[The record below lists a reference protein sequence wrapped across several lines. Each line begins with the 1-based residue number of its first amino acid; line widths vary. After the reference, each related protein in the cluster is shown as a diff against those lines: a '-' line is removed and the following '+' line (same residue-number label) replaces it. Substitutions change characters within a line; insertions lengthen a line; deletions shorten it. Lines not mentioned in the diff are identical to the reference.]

1 MTDAMTDSAQSLT
14 PERFLERFGRYFNRA
29 RLDSIAN
36 LGFLFVEGPAEGVY
50 FEDSQGRRF
59 LDMWCMGGNFNL
71 GHRHPAV
78 VGAAQRALH
87 EDDFGSLFFFSEAKG
102 LLAEKLAQCT
112 PGRLE
117 TTHPVVTGGEAID
130 LAIKLARGST
140 GRSAVLHADNAYH
153 GCTGFALSMMAR
165 GEMRDFAEPLVPD
178 FHEVRYG
185 DAVDLAAKISDRT
198 AAVVLEAVRTDHDMA
213 VPPPDYFAEVRRL
226 CDATG
231 AKLVID
237 EVVCGMGRLGTLWG
251 CDYWKVEPDMLVTG
265 KGFSGGVFPMSSVV
279 TRPECLDF
287 FAESPYRTI
296 SSYAWSNV
304 GARVTLAALEETE
317 RLLPRLAALGDQ
329 LEADLR
335 TLQGRYGASLRAVRR
350 AGMMFALDFAD
361 AAAGMAFLAHMFALG
376 VLVVASSQRLDI
388 IKLYPPL
395 ILEPVHVA
403 EFSEKAEAALRSLG

>member
-1 MTDAMTDSAQSLT
+1 MTDGMTDSREALT
-14 PERFLERFGRYFNRA
+14 PERFLERFGRYFNRP
-29 RLDSIAN
+29 RLDAIAS
-36 LGFLFVEGPAEGVY
+36 LGFLFVEGRAEGVY
-50 FEDSQGRRF
+50 FEDTTGRRF
-59 LDMWCMGGNFNL
+59 LDMWCMGGTFNL

-78 VGAAQRALH
+78 VSAAQSALA

-102 LLAEKLAQCT
+102 LLAEKLAHCT

-130 LAIKLARGST
+130 LAVKLARGST
-140 GRSAVLHADNAYH
+140 RRSAILHADHAYH

-185 DAVDLAAKISDRT
+185 DAADLAAKISDRT
-198 AAVVLEAVRTDHDMA
+198 AAVVLEAVRTDADMA
-213 VPPPDYFAEVRRL
+213 VPAPSYFAEVRRL

-251 CDYWKVEPDMLVTG
+251 ADYWGVEPDMLVTG
-265 KGFSGGVFPMSSVV
+265 KGFSGGVFPMSAVV

-317 RLLPRLAALGDQ
+317 RLLPRLASLGDRI
-329 LEADLR
+329 EADLR
-335 TLQGRYGASLRAVRR
+335 TLQGRYSGTLRAVRR

-361 AAAGMAFLAHMFALG
+361 EAAGMGFLGLMFNLG

-395 ILEPVHVA
+395 ILEPAHVA
-403 EFSEKAEAALRSLG
+403 EFSEKMETALRSLA

>member
-1 MTDAMTDSAQSLT
+1 MTHGMTDRAQALT
-14 PERFLERFGRYFNRA
+14 PELFIERFGRYFNRTRVDA
-29 RLDSIAN
+29 IAN
-36 LGFLFVEGPAEGVY
+36 LGFLFVEGRAEGVY
-50 FEDSQGRRF
+50 FEDAQGHRF
-59 LDMWCMGGNFNL
+59 LDMWSMGGTFNL

-78 VGAAQRALH
+78 VQAAQRGLAS
-87 EDDFGSLFFFSEAKG
+87 DDFGSLFFFSEAKG
-102 LLAEKLAQCT
+102 LLAEKLARCT

-140 GRSAVLHADNAYH
+140 RRSEILYADHAYH

-178 FHEVRYG
+178 FHEIRYG
-185 DAVDLAAKISDRT
+185 DAADLAAKISDRT
-198 AAVVLEAVRTDHDMA
+198 AAVVLEAVRTDADMA
-213 VPPPDYFAEVRRL
+213 VPPADYFAEVRRL
-226 CDATG
+226 CDARG

-251 CDYWKVEPDMLVTG
+251 CEYWGVEPDMLVTG
-265 KGFSGGVFPMSSVV
+265 KGFSGGVFPMSAVV

-317 RLLPRLAALGDQ
+317 RLLPGLAALGDRI
-329 LEADLR
+329 EADLR
-335 TLQGRYGASLRAVRR
+335 TLQSRYGAPLRGVRR

-361 AAAGMAFLAHMFALG
+361 AATGMAFLGLMFGLG
-376 VLVVASSQRLDI
+376 VLVVASSQRMDI
-388 IKLYPPL
+388 VKLYPPL
-395 ILEPVHVA
+395 IIEPAHVA
-403 EFSEKAEAALRSLG
+403 EFSEKMETALRSLA